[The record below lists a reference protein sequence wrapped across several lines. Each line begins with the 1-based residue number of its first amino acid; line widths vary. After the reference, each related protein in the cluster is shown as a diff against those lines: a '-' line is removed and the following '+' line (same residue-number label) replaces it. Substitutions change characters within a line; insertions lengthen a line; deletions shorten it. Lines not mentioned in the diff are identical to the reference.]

1 MIVGACSPIL
11 GVVSLNLSQVF
22 VRYPDVK
29 DAAEAVE
36 GWLAAR
42 LAAGGDVARH
52 VCVPAGS
59 GWIGLYAAGN
69 TSPPELAEHVSRV
82 LEAHATWFGL
92 SARALAF
99 RHRRYHLGRMTDDT
113 LVPQELFGAGDD
125 FKLPSYADVEQEL
138 FERLKKD
145 VPEAYVFA
153 FAEEFGA
160 SARGEPDAVVVARAP
175 WSERGVSREPFAH
188 RLAKR
193 PAGVRALWD
202 EFDEEAKTVTDAVVL
217 RGTYDEG
224 RAASLLQLLQ
234 KMVIRR
240 SVPEGWKPRFRP
252 ESPAGSA
259 MVDLVVALHAAKRNA
274 LRLSYDLVPP

>member
-1 MIVGACSPIL
+1 
-11 GVVSLNLSQVF
+11 VSLNVSQVF

-42 LAAGGDVARH
+42 LAAGGDVVRH
-52 VCVPAGS
+52 VCVPTGS
-59 GWIGLYAAGN
+59 AWIGLYAAGN
-69 TSPPELAEHVSRV
+69 TSPPELAEHVSRA

-99 RHRRYHLGRMTDDT
+99 RHRRYHLGRMTDDS
-113 LVPQELFGAGDD
+113 LVPQELFGTGDD
-125 FKLPSYADVEQEL
+125 FKLPAYSDVEQGL
-138 FERLKKD
+138 FDRLKKEI
-145 VPEAYVFA
+145 PEPYLFA

-160 SARGEPDAVVVARAP
+160 SARGEPDAVVVAPAP
-175 WSERGVSREPFAH
+175 WSERGVGREPFAH

-193 PAGVRALWD
+193 PAGVRTLWD

-224 RAASLLQLLQ
+224 RATSLVQLLQ
-234 KMVIRR
+234 KLVVRR
-240 SVPEGWKPRFRP
+240 TVPDGWSARFRP
-252 ESPAGSA
+252 ESPTGATL
-259 MVDLVVALHAAKRNA
+259 VEPVVALHAAKRTA
-274 LRLSYDLVPP
+274 LRLSYDLVP